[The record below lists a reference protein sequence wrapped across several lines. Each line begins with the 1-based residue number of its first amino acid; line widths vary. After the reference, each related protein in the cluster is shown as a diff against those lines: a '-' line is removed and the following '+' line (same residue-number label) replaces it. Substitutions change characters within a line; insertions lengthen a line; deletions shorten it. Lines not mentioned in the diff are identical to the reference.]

1 MAALTGVG
9 THFRWLEVRLIAAG
23 LCRSGCRYAGS
34 ISGILTS
41 WVSIPVTSNVT
52 RVDLCEAVYREAS
65 LSRSKSSAMV
75 ELVLKEIIAS
85 LEKGETVKLASFGS
99 FIVRTKISVLAAT
112 RKPALRRR
120 FRRVA

>member
-1 MAALTGVG
+1 
-9 THFRWLEVRLIAAG
+9 
-23 LCRSGCRYAGS
+23 
-34 ISGILTS
+34 
-41 WVSIPVTSNVT
+41 
-52 RVDLCEAVYREAS
+52 
-65 LSRSKSSAMV
+65 MV
-75 ELVLKEIIAS
+75 ELVLNEISSS